1 MHAQNLFLNIHSH
14 KNMSVKISE
23 LFIQCFMFIFNKI
36 IKVLPEIQNF
46 ARMYDSL
53 KCRNS
58 YQKLIF
64 HRSCFECIE
73 IIWIWFFWC
82 IVTWLPLTLCYKKN
96 LLSRLCWRQIPID
109 PYLKTVTIP
118 TYERNLYHT
127 HGKLS
132 FPLFLSQFWH
142 EIL

>member
-1 MHAQNLFLNIHSH
+1 
-14 KNMSVKISE
+14 MSIKISE
-23 LFIQCFMFIFNKI
+23 HFIQRFMFIFNKI
-36 IKVLPEIQNF
+36 MKVLPEVQNF
-46 ARMYDSL
+46 GRMYDSL

-58 YQKLIF
+58 FRKLIF

-73 IIWIWFFWC
+73 IIRIWFFWY
-82 IVTWLPLTLCYKKN
+82 IVTWLSLTRWYKKN
-96 LLSRLCWRQIPID
+96 LLSILCWHQIPID
-109 PYLKTVTIP
+109 PCLKTVTSP

-127 HGKLS
+127 PGKLN